1 MRFGRTSFMPSV
13 TCSAGRGISMHQ
25 TATAVHSLLVEELDV
40 YASSG
45 PAEGCLSKGFV
56 TRSSGSGDAGG
67 GGVRPLR

>member
-1 MRFGRTSFMPSV
+1 
-13 TCSAGRGISMHQ
+13 MHQ